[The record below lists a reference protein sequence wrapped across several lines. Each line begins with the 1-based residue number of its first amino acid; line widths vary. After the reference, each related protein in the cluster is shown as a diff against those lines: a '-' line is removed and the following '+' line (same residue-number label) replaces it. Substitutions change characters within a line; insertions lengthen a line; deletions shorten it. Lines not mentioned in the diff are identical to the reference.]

1 MSILDA
7 PTEYACSPDVTV
19 VNLITAWQ
27 PTPIFLPGESHG
39 QKSLVGYS
47 PWSHKE
53 SDMTK
58 WLSSLNRQVTITNH
72 IHKPW
77 HDTGKLISA
86 SYISCSD
93 AEASHSSVTVHVPWQ
108 AQVRHLDRIWE
119 RPQSISLRGRTSS
132 MGLPGLL
139 RAVIASVCLGKA
151 GKDNCKQTQ
160 LCSAPMCR
168 GRADYYCLL
177 GFRRVG

>member
-1 MSILDA
+1 MPILDA
-7 PTEYACSPDVTV
+7 LTEYAGSLDVIV

-27 PTPIFLPGESHG
+27 PTPIFLSGESRG

-58 WLSSLNRQVTITNH
+58 WLSSLNRQLTITNH
-72 IHKPW
+72 INKPW
-77 HDTGKLISA
+77 HDAGKLISA
-86 SYISCSD
+86 SF
-93 AEASHSSVTVHVPWQ
+93 VLMQKRLTVQSLCVCPQ
-108 AQVRHLDRIWE
+108 ARLRHL
-119 RPQSISLRGRTSS
+119 LRGRTSH
-132 MGLPGLL
+132 MELPGLL

-151 GKDNCKQTQ
+151 GKDDRQQTQ
-160 LCSAPMCR
+160 LCSAPVCR
-168 GRADYYCLL
+168 GRAGDYCLL

>member
-7 PTEYACSPDVTV
+7 LTEYACSPDVTV

-39 QKSLVGYS
+39 QKRLVGYS

-108 AQVRHLDRIWE
+108 AQARHLDPNLRETTEHFTQRKNVQHGAPW
-119 RPQSISLRGRTSS
+119 PAQSCHSLC
-132 MGLPGLL
+132 LPW
-139 RAVIASVCLGKA
+139 
-151 GKDNCKQTQ
+151 
-160 LCSAPMCR
+160 
-168 GRADYYCLL
+168 
-177 GFRRVG
+177 

>member
-7 PTEYACSPDVTV
+7 LTEYAGSLDVIV

-27 PTPIFLPGESHG
+27 PTPIFLSGESRG

-47 PWSHKE
+47 PWRHKE

-58 WLSSLNRQVTITNH
+58 WLSSLNRQLTITNH
-72 IHKPW
+72 INKPL
-77 HDTGKLISA
+77 HDAGKLISA
-86 SYISCSD
+86 SF
-93 AEASHSSVTVHVPWQ
+93 VLMQKRLTVQSLCVCPQ
-108 AQVRHLDRIWE
+108 ARLRHL
-119 RPQSISLRGRTSS
+119 LRGRTSH
-132 MGLPGLL
+132 MELPGLL

-151 GKDNCKQTQ
+151 GKNDCQQTQ

-168 GRADYYCLL
+168 GRAGDYCLL

>member
-7 PTEYACSPDVTV
+7 STEYACSPDVIV

-39 QKSLVGYS
+39 QRSLVGYS

-58 WLSSLNRQVTITNH
+58 WLSSLNGQVTVTKH
-72 IHKPW
+72 INEPR
-77 HDTGKLISA
+77 HDTGKLTSA
-86 SYISCSD
+86 SHASCSG
-93 AEASHSSVTVHVPWQ
+93 AEAPHSSVTVRVPG
-108 AQVRHLDRIWE
+108 RHRSGTSTRIWE
-119 RPQSISLRGRTSS
+119 GTQSISLRGRASS
-132 MGLPGLL
+132 MGLPVLL

-151 GKDNCKQTQ
+151 GKDDRKQTQ

-168 GRADYYCLL
+168 GRAGYYCLL
-177 GFRRVG
+177 GFRRVA

>member
-7 PTEYACSPDVTV
+7 LTEYACSPDVTV

-27 PTPIFLPGESHG
+27 PTPVFLPGESHG

-53 SDMTK
+53 SDITK
-58 WLSSLNRQVTITNH
+58 WLSSLNRQVTITDHMN
-72 IHKPW
+72 KPW

-108 AQVRHLDRIWE
+108 AQVRHLDPNLRENTEPFTQRKNVQHGAPW
-119 RPQSISLRGRTSS
+119 PAQSCDSLC
-132 MGLPGLL
+132 LPW
-139 RAVIASVCLGKA
+139 
-151 GKDNCKQTQ
+151 
-160 LCSAPMCR
+160 
-168 GRADYYCLL
+168 
-177 GFRRVG
+177 